1 MPTKQ
6 TLPTPTLAWP
16 IAWEA
21 VKLIALSESLQL
33 RAYKCPAGVWTCGW
47 GETDGV
53 KPGMVWTK
61 AYADKRL
68 LESLIEYK
76 DRVLDLCKVAP
87 TATQLGALV
96 SLAYNIGLGAL
107 AKSSV
112 LKAHNR
118 GDRQAAARAFG
129 LWNKAKVGGKL
140 QALPGLTLRRAKEA
154 ALYLTPVVEAEA
166 GAASVEAPTMPQAVQ
181 AESALVKSPIMQSG
195 AATAATG
202 ALTLLSSIAEPAKQ
216 AQEHLQTVT
225 ATATQAHA
233 TASTVA
239 NLLGVQ
245 PLTLVAV
252 AMLVAG
258 CVAVYWRFKQ
268 RREGYA

>member
-16 IAWEA
+16 IAWDA
-21 VKLIALSESLQL
+21 VVLIALSESLQL
-33 RAYKCPAGVWTCGW
+33 KAYKCPAGVWTCGW

-53 KPGMVWTK
+53 KPGDTWTK

-68 LESLIEYK
+68 LESLIEYRY
-76 DRVLDLCKVAP
+76 RVLDLCKVTP
-87 TATQLGALV
+87 TETQLGALV
-96 SLAYNIGLGAL
+96 SLAYNIGVGAL

-129 LWNKAKVGGKL
+129 LWNKARVGGKL

-154 ALYLTPVVEAEA
+154 ALYLTPADA
-166 GAASVEAPTMPQAVQ
+166 GAAMPQAVA
-181 AESALVKSPIMQSG
+181 AESALAKSPLVQSG
-195 AATAATG
+195 AVTAATG

-225 ATATQAHA
+225 ATATQAHSAA
-233 TASTVA
+233 TTVA
-239 NLLGVQ
+239 NLFGVQ
-245 PLTLVAV
+245 PLALVAV
-252 AMLVAG
+252 ALLVAG
-258 CVAVYWRFKQ
+258 GVAIYWRFKQ

>member
-6 TLPTPTLAWP
+6 TLPSASLAWP
-16 IAWEA
+16 IAWDA
-21 VKLIALSESLQL
+21 VVLIALSESLQL
-33 RAYKCPAGVWTCGW
+33 KAYRCPAGVWTCGW

-53 KPGMVWTK
+53 KPGDVWTK
-61 AYADKRL
+61 TYADKRL
-68 LESLIEYK
+68 LESLSEYK

-96 SLAYNIGLGAL
+96 SLAYNIGVGAL

-154 ALYLTPVVEAEA
+154 ALYLTPAEAKAPEDA
-166 GAASVEAPTMPQAVQ
+166 GAADIAMPQAVA
-181 AESALVKSPIMQSG
+181 AESALAKSPIVQSG
-195 AATAATG
+195 TVTAVTG
-202 ALTLLSSIAEPAKQ
+202 AMTLLSSIAEPAKQ
-216 AQEHLQTVT
+216 AQEHLQVVS
-225 ATATQAHA
+225 ATATQAHS
-233 TASTVA
+233 TANTVA
-239 NLLGVQ
+239 GLLGVQ
-245 PLTLVAV
+245 PLTLIAV
-252 AMLVAG
+252 ALLVAG
-258 CVAVYWRFKQ
+258 GVAIYWRFKQ